1 MTLEPGPHRLG
12 QCQGQKN
19 AQWSDISSTYSTV
32 GGTTAVIIGAP
43 AITSVL
49 LLLGAHGGLLGTSND
64 GEGGYISKCDL
75 KVDRKNG
82 FSLQSSL
89 DAS

>member
-49 LLLGAHGGLLGTSND
+49 LLLGAHGGLLGTSN
-64 GEGGYISKCDL
+64 EGGGIYFEMWFEG
-75 KVDRKNG
+75 R
-82 FSLQSSL
+82 
-89 DAS
+89 